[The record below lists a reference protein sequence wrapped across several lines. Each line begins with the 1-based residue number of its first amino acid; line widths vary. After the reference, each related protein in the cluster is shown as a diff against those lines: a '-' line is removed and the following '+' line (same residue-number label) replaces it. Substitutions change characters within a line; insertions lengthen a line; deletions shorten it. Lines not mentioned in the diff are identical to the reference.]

1 MKFFET
7 SKYHSFKKSTYITL
21 RWIGIIGQL
30 IAVNFVYL
38 FLNSSFEFIT
48 SNLVIFLGILS
59 NLYLIFIYK
68 KTQLS
73 DRSAFIFLLIDIL
86 QLGVL
91 LYLSGGIT
99 NPFVIFILIPS
110 VFSSSNLSLRTN
122 TLLVILTI
130 IIIVF
135 LTFNY
140 QDLPINLNS
149 DFHNNHYFYY
159 SIPVS
164 LIIALVFLNYFAMTF
179 GTQSR
184 LRKEAL
190 GKMEEVMAKEHEL
203 LSLGGQAA
211 AAAHSLGTPLSTI
224 TIISHDLMKQFKGQ
238 KDIEKDIEL
247 LIPIRDNITVF
258 SIGDEHK
265 IIEKDNFTEI
275 IWKNNS
281 FLDLFKQSSLQ
292 DYSKGVI
299 DSSNNLFI
307 RFLSW
312 IRVNFFYP
320 DARLSNLNKIESFLI
335 DYIERKDIN
344 LMITTSPPHS
354 IQLLGKRIKNVINLK
369 GKIIQI
375 KNIQKNQYVG
385 YNRTY
390 KTKTKIK
397 VAIIGLGY
405 EDGIPRSLSNKGYVY
420 FKKNR
425 FKIIGRISMDTF
437 TVDIS
442 KSSHDLNIGMYL
454 DIINDQHKIDK
465 FAKLC
470 KTIPNEIMTSIG
482 KRVYRKYE

>member
-30 IAVNFVYL
+30 IAVNFVYF
-38 FLNSSFEFIT
+38 FLNSSFDFIT

-86 QLGVL
+86 QLGIL

-122 TLLVILTI
+122 ILLVTLTTI
-130 IIIVF
+130 IIIF

-140 QDLPINLNS
+140 EDLPIILNS

-159 SIPVS
+159 SIPIS
-164 LIIALVFLNYFAMTF
+164 LIVALVFLNYFAMTF

-224 TIISHDLMKQFKGQ
+224 TIITHDLMKQFKGQ
-238 KDIEKDIEL
+238 KDLEKDIEL
-247 LIPIRDNITVF
+247 LNSQVERCNEILKRLTLNPVEE
-258 SIGDEHK
+258 DE
-265 IIEKDNFTEI
+265 F
-275 IWKNNS
+275 
-281 FLDLFKQSSLQ
+281 
-292 DYSKGVI
+292 I
-299 DSSNNLFI
+299 D
-307 RFLSW
+307 
-312 IRVNFFYP
+312 
-320 DARLSNLNKIESFLI
+320 
-335 DYIERKDIN
+335 KDIN
-344 LMITTSPPHS
+344 IRDYLHEIISSFKEISKKEFVFNFDQDSNSKKITKS
-354 IQLLGKRIKNVINLK
+354 IELVYGLRNFIGNANKFAKNTIFINLK
-369 GKIIQI
+369 SDSEITEITVEDDGDGYPRDIISKIGEPYL
-375 KNIQKNQYVG
+375 KSNYSKD
-385 YNRTY
+385 
-390 KTKTKIK
+390 KSKE
-397 VAIIGLGY
+397 GLGL
-405 EDGIPRSLSNKGYVY
+405 GL
-420 FKKNR
+420 F
-425 FKIIGRISMDTF
+425 
-437 TVDIS
+437 
-442 KSSHDLNIGMYL
+442 
-454 DIINDQHKIDK
+454 
-465 FAKLC
+465 
-470 KTIPNEIMTSIG
+470 IG
-482 KRVYRKYE
+482 KTLLEKNFASVNCRNSKTRNGAEVVIRWKNKELFNI